1 METETYY
8 MMTGQSTLYF
18 QVADGVVSRAG
29 QASRVPYDKFIEFL
43 HVAELLGM
51 HTGKL

>member
-8 MMTGQSTLYF
+8 VMTGQSTLYF
-18 QVADGVVSRAG
+18 QVTDGVVMHGRKPT
-29 QASRVPYDKFIEFL
+29 QVPFDKFIEFL